1 MTKFQIIRDILA
13 LDNVTAQEKLV
24 LIAMNQFGD
33 GGRNIY
39 PAISTISALASLSPR
54 QTRRHIKVLRRKG
67 YLKPQGTARNHAIRY
82 SLGVPTKV
90 TPGVSPARHQRPTP
104 TLNDIPSINPPL
116 SGDYNIDNQT
126 GGGFR
131 PELNPAGRETME
143 LLGVRKPRRDGER

>member
-33 GGRNIY
+33 GGHNIY

-54 QTRRHIKVLRRKG
+54 QTRRHIKILRLKG
-67 YLKPQGTARNHAIRY
+67 YLKPQGKGRNNAIRY

-90 TPGVSPARHQRPTP
+90 TPEVSPARRQRPTT
-104 TLNDIPSINPPL
+104 TLNKIPSTNPL
-116 SGDYNIDNQT
+116 SGDYDIDNQT

-131 PELNPAGRETME
+131 PELNPAGHET
-143 LLGVRKPRRDGER
+143 LVNLGVRKR